1 MEQNEFNGKVAL
13 ITGASRGVGRALAL
27 QLAEKGAKIAINF
40 RSQQDE
46 AVRVAER
53 VRELGSEA
61 ILCQANLEN
70 DDEIQELFNQVEEEF
85 GHLDIFVANAAA
97 TAFKSLMD
105 VKPHHIQRTFAISV
119 DAFVRCVQRAAPLM
133 APGGRIVGISGFDGI
148 RYLQQHGVIGAAK
161 SAVESLVR
169 YWACELAPKG
179 INVNGVCPGYTET
192 DSARVYSGDDW
203 EKNKATWSESIP
215 KGRLAKPE
223 EIADVI
229 GFLCSPASEYV
240 VGQTLTVDGGMT
252 LVAGGQQLWES

>member
-1 MEQNEFNGKVAL
+1 MEQKEFNGKVAL
-13 ITGASRGVGRALAL
+13 ITGASRGIGRSLAL
-27 QLAEKGAKIAINF
+27 QLAEGGAKIAINF
-40 RSQQDE
+40 RSNQDE

-70 DDEIQELFNQVEEEF
+70 DDEIQNLFDQVEREF
-85 GHLDIFVANAAA
+85 GQLDIFVANAAA
-97 TAFKSLMD
+97 TAFKTLMD

-133 APGGRIVGISGFDGI
+133 VQGGRIVGVAGFDGI
-148 RYLQQHGVIGAAK
+148 RYLHHHGVIGAAK

-203 EKNKATWSESIP
+203 EKNKASWSENIP
-215 KGRLAKPE
+215 KGRMGKPE
-223 EIADVI
+223 EIANVI
-229 GFLCSPASEYV
+229 RFLCSTSSEYV

-252 LVAGGQQLWES
+252 LVAPGQ